1 MENHKRAKELAYRFL
16 ARRARS
22 ERELK
27 EKLTRKGVKKETIEE
42 VVDKLKEDGY
52 LNDTTF
58 AFDLARYLAV
68 NKLWSDLKIAFYLK
82 EKGIEE
88 GTITRAIEEAR
99 RELSQREAVAQL
111 VEKNRASDKYRLVN
125 RLKARGFPLG
135 LILEVIEDTTDE
147 VK

>member
-125 RLKARGFPLG
+125 RLKGRGFPLG